1 MKLWQGRLAADT
13 DELAARLNRSLDF
26 DSRLAPVDVAG
37 SIAWTQALSKAGVL
51 TEDEEQEIIQG
62 LESVLEEIQQ
72 NTFEFLDSDEDIHT
86 AVERGLTE
94 KIGPLGGK
102 LHTGRSRNDQVATD
116 FRLWVKEALLRI
128 DSMVLNLQ
136 KTLTQLAEVN
146 HEVIMPGY
154 THLQQ
159 AQPVLLSHWF
169 LSHLWP
175 LQRDR
180 MRLAF
185 VFQETD
191 VMPLGS
197 AALAGTA
204 YPIDRESL
212 ASALK
217 FKQPSPNSMDAVS
230 DRDFAVD
237 FVYNAAVLGTHL
249 SRLAEQLI
257 LFSSREFG
265 YFELDDAYATGSSI
279 MPQKKNP
286 DMLEIVRSK
295 TGQFNGHLITLLTM
309 LKALPSVYDKDLQED
324 KPAVFACYDTL
335 TLILPVMNGLLST
348 LKINQDNIKDAL
360 DPALMATDLADDLV
374 KKGVPFREAYGAVAK
389 AVRKAAD
396 LQTPLNELPL
406 HHWQELH
413 PAFDQNLYTVINPE
427 SAVTKRAVF
436 GGTAPDSVKEQISLA
451 KKCIMKVN
459 QDQQ

>member
-94 KIGPLGGK
+94 KIGSLGGK